1 MGGRSAPQV
10 PRASIPRV
18 AQADPSRHSE
28 IAFAKHAKR
37 TAGAVRSVDIDD
49 YFDREYFQLHP
60 GKLKYLDY
68 LIRLLRAHGV
78 DSGRVLDVGSGF
90 GFFLRA
96 LERAGYEPHGIELS
110 PQAVAA
116 ARLRTTAP
124 IATGAAEDPFPF
136 PDAHFAAIT
145 LLDVIE
151 HLDRYPDTLASCRRT
166 LAPGGKLI
174 VITLN
179 AGSLARPILGRSWSF
194 HLDPTHIHMFSAA
207 RLRQALASAGMVPE
221 TLTTISNFYNVG
233 EGNPILKPLRRI
245 GKVVT
250 TPWLGDSLLAVAR
263 RD

>member
-1 MGGRSAPQV
+1 MP
-10 PRASIPRV
+10 
-18 AQADPSRHSE
+18 QADPTRQPQTS
-28 IAFAKHAKR
+28 FASHPEP
-37 TAGAVRSVDIDD
+37 TAGAARSSEIDD

-60 GKLKYLDY
+60 GKRKYLEY
-68 LIRLLRAHGV
+68 LIRLLRTHGV
-78 DSGRVLDVGSGF
+78 EHGRVLDVGSGY
-90 GFFLRA
+90 GFFLEA

-116 ARLRTTAP
+116 SRERTAAP
-124 IATGAAEDPFPF
+124 IATGGAEDPFPF

-179 AGSLARPILGRSWSF
+179 AGSLARPILGRRWSF
-194 HLDPTHIHMFSAA
+194 HLDPTHIHMFSTA
-207 RLRQALASAGMVPE
+207 RLRQALTDAGLVPE
-221 TLTTISNFYNVG
+221 TLTTISNFCNVG

-245 GKVVT
+245 GRVVT

-263 RD
+263 KD